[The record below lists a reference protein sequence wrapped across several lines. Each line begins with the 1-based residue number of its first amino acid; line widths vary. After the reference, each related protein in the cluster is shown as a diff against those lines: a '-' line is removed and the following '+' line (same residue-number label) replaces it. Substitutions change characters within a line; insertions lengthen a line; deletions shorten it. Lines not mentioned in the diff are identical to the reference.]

1 MAPDSSAWDLV
12 RRAADRAGVSVSPLD
27 DLADADRVRQV
38 ISAVWGEQVLP
49 RELLKAFQHA
59 GCVLYGAEA
68 DGELVGFVLGFA
80 GLSDGLHLHSHM
92 LASVPGRQNGG
103 VGYALKLAQRAHC
116 LDVGID
122 EVRWTFD
129 PLVARNARFNLAK
142 LGAEAFRF
150 LPDFYGE
157 MTDRL
162 NQGDRSDRFEVRWRL
177 SSDRVDR
184 VLRGAAV
191 APPFGRPVL
200 VARGDSAAPEPEAS
214 RAEPG
219 PGATVAVPP
228 DLHSLKEQGP
238 ELARRW
244 RDAAAEAVER
254 CFDRGLVATWF
265 DRVAGYVFEPGESAR

>member
-12 RRAADRAGVSVSPLD
+12 RRAADRAGVSVSPLEH
-27 DLADADRVRQV
+27 LADADRVRQV

-80 GLSDGLHLHSHM
+80 GLAEGLHVHSHM
-92 LASVPGRQNGG
+92 LASVPGRQDRGI
-103 VGYALKLAQRAHC
+103 GYALKLAQRAHC
-116 LDVGID
+116 LDLGID

-150 LPDFYGE
+150 LPDFYGA
-157 MTDRL
+157 MSDRL
-162 NQGDRSDRFEVRWRL
+162 NQGDRSDRFEVRWQL
-177 SSDRVDR
+177 SSDRVAR
-184 VLRGAAV
+184 ALRGGVV

-200 VARGDSAAPEPEAS
+200 VARGDPASPEPEAS
-214 RAEPG
+214 PTEPG

-228 DLHSLKEQGP
+228 DLHALKALQP
-238 ELARRW
+238 ELAQLW

-265 DRVAGYVFEPGESAR
+265 DPVAGYVFEFGESPR